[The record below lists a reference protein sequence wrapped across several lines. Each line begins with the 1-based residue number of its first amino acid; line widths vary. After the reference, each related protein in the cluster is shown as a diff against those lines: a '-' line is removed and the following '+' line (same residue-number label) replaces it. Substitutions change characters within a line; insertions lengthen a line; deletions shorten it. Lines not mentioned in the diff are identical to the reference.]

1 MDNTSTTSSTA
12 GEWIVQPG
20 TDVYGTDD
28 KKIGSVD
35 DIQGEHLV
43 VHKGFFFPKDHY
55 IPFSA
60 IASHTDDRINLNVSA
75 DEASNMDWDQV
86 PATTTTATTTGSG
99 YATND
104 YDATSVPGTT
114 GATDTY
120 ASGTAGT
127 VVTGTTDS
135 YATDTTTRTG
145 HETDT
150 AAGTESAPFE
160 HRTAGTVVHSD
171 DTDDI
176 RVPVV
181 EEELSATKR
190 GVERGAVRVE
200 TNVTEREETL
210 NVPVT
215 EERVHVERR
224 AVDRPADAADI
235 SAEGGVID
243 VPVYGEE
250 VDMAKRARVVEEVE
264 ISKDAVQ
271 ETRNV
276 SGTVRREDV
285 EVVDGTTDV
294 TTDST
299 TTDTN
304 RRRS

>member
-1 MDNTSTTSSTA
+1 MDNTSTSTS

-35 DIQGEHLV
+35 DIQGEYLV
-43 VHKGFFFPKDHY
+43 VHQGFFFPKDHY

-75 DEASNMDWDQV
+75 DEASNMDWDQM
-86 PATTTTATTTGSG
+86 PTTGTTTQG

-104 YDATSVPGTT
+104 YDAASVPGTT
-114 GATDTY
+114 SAAGYSTGATE
-120 ASGTAGT
+120 TAA
-127 VVTGTTDS
+127 TGTTAG
-135 YATDTTTRTG
+135 YATEPSGGYVADTTAGYT
-145 HETDT
+145 TDT
-150 AAGTESAPFE
+150 AGGTTPFE
-160 HRTAGTVVHSD
+160 HRTDGSAVHIH

-210 NVPVT
+210 SVPVT

-224 AVDRPADAADI
+224 TVDRPADATDI
-235 SAEGGVID
+235 SATGSVID

-250 VDMAKRARVVEEVE
+250 VDMQKQARVVEEVE

-271 ETRNV
+271 ETRQV

-285 EVVDGTTDV
+285 EVVDETV
-294 TTDST
+294 TTDGT
-299 TTDTN
+299 RTDTN
-304 RRRS
+304 RSRR